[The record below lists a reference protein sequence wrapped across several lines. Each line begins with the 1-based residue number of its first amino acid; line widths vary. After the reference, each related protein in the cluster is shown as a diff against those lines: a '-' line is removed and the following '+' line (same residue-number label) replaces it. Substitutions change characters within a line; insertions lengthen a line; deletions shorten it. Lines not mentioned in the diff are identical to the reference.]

1 MKSVPKPLILALLIV
16 LAALGWWYF
25 GRAAP
30 ETAWLGYV
38 EGETVYVAAPVSGRL
53 QSRSVDR
60 GVSVALGAPLF
71 SLDPETSDA
80 SVSQAEAQVVA
91 NSAQAADLSDAK
103 QRQAEVDV
111 FRANEAGAQAQVFK
125 SQRDFERMSAL
136 QGRGFASRSQLDSA
150 RAARDGAQANLSQAR
165 AQIRSAALTAGRSG
179 QILAAQ
185 AGIAG
190 AQAALRSQRK
200 VRSEIAPVSP
210 AKGVIEQTFFN
221 QGEWVPANTPVVAVL
236 PDDKRKLRFYVPED
250 RIAMLNVGST
260 ISYTCDGCA
269 GSPLRARISYIAP
282 RAEYTPPVIY
292 SERARA
298 KLVFLVEALL
308 PVSNRPLPL
317 GLPVQVQPQ

>member
-1 MKSVPKPLILALLIV
+1 MKSVSKPLIFGLLV
-16 LAALGWWYF
+16 LCAAAVWWWF
-25 GRAAP
+25 GRSVP

-53 QSRSVDR
+53 QSRAVDR
-60 GVSVALGAPLF
+60 GASVAMGSALF

-91 NSAQAADLSDAK
+91 NSAQAADLADAK
-103 QRQAEVDV
+103 QRQAEIDV
-111 FRANEAGAQAQVFK
+111 FRASEAGAQAQLVK

-136 QGRGFASRSQLDSA
+136 QSRGFASRSQLDSA
-150 RAARDGAQANLSQAR
+150 RAARDGAQANLLQTR
-165 AQIRSAALTAGRSG
+165 AQIRSSELTAGRSG

-185 AGIAG
+185 AGVAG

-200 VRSEIAPVSP
+200 VRSEIAPTSP
-210 AKGVIEQTFFN
+210 AKGVVEQTFFN

-236 PDDKRKLRFYVPED
+236 PDNKRKLRFYVPEEK
-250 RIAMLNVGST
+250 IAGLKIGT
-260 ISYTCDGCA
+260 AITYTCDGCDA
-269 GSPLRARISYIAP
+269 SVRTARISFIAP

-308 PVSNRPLPL
+308 SPSDKPLPL